1 MATAQ
6 QTALAAELAKLDA
19 PVPTRTQA
27 EHLRHFAAVQRRQ
40 ALASLLTVTQ
50 TRRWA
55 AKVAAYNSGVRQFY
69 PASAETR
76 ASVAKFAA
84 NCRKRANEAC
94 AKARALEVEVREIPT
109 TDGAAFGFGG
119 VVGLGRAVAA

>member
-1 MATAQ
+1 MHTAAHPSDLEA
-6 QTALAAELAKLDA
+6 ALAPHSAPRPAK
-19 PVPTRTQA
+19 TQA

-55 AKVAAYNSGVRQFY
+55 AKVAVHNSGVRQFY
-69 PASAETR
+69 GVPASAETR

-94 AKARALEVEVREIPT
+94 AKARELETAQP
-109 TDGAAFGFGG
+109 
-119 VVGLGRAVAA
+119 VAAQAQRVAA